1 MSEEIIEVKIN
12 GEIYKTSESETL
24 FNYLEKQGFN
34 VEKIAVERDYEILS
48 REFWDKVLLKD
59 AKNYEIVE
67 FVGGG

>member
-34 VEKIAVERDYEILS
+34 VEKIAVERDYEILP